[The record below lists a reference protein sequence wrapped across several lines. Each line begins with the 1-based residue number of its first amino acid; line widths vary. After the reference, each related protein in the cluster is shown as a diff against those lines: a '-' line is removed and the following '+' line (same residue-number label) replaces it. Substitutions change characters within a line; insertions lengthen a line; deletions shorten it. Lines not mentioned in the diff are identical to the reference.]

1 MSSKLF
7 PGKRHELNTPLMTD
21 NEDDDDLRC
30 TSVLMLGEA
39 IQDETPLLDVAT
51 AVESAVHASLSSSS
65 SLLAYKQKVRFLAA
79 NIKRNERVRESL
91 RLGVL
96 KPSEVVEM
104 TDEEFMTDAM
114 RRKIESIK
122 VKMDK
127 QSERAVFADGI
138 ESNSYVCKECKGTKT
153 KFIHLSDTRDVRKAE
168 TWGNSDEESKVLVV
182 CSTCKNEWVCS
193 IL

>member
-1 MSSKLF
+1 
-7 PGKRHELNTPLMTD
+7 MTD
-21 NEDDDDLRC
+21 NEDDDDDLRC
-30 TSVLMLGEA
+30 TSILVLGDAM
-39 IQDETPLLDVAT
+39 QDETPLLDVAT
-51 AVESAVHASLSSSS
+51 AVESAVHASFASSSS
-65 SLLAYKQKVRFLAA
+65 SSSSKLLAYKQKVRFLAA

-182 CSTCKNEWVCS
+182 CSACKNEWVCS

>member
-1 MSSKLF
+1 
-7 PGKRHELNTPLMTD
+7 
-21 NEDDDDLRC
+21 
-30 TSVLMLGEA
+30 MLGEA

-51 AVESAVHASLSSSS
+51 AVESAVHASFASSSSSSS

-114 RRKIESIK
+114 RRKIESIR

-138 ESNSYVCKECKGTKT
+138 ESNSYVCPREECKGTKT

-182 CSTCKNEWVCS
+182 CSACKNEWVCS

>member
-1 MSSKLF
+1 
-7 PGKRHELNTPLMTD
+7 MTD
-21 NEDDDDLRC
+21 NEDDDDDDDLRC

-39 IQDETPLLDVAT
+39 MRDETPLLDVAT
-51 AVESAVHASLSSSS
+51 AVESAVHASFASSSSSSSSS

-79 NIKRNERVRESL
+79 NIKRNARLRESL

-104 TDEEFMTDAM
+104 TDEELMTDAM

-182 CSTCKNEWVCS
+182 CSACKNEWVCS

>member
-1 MSSKLF
+1 
-7 PGKRHELNTPLMTD
+7 MTE

-39 IQDETPLLDVAT
+39 MQDETPLLDVAT
-51 AVESAVHASLSSSS
+51 AVESAVHASFASSSS
-65 SLLAYKQKVRFLAA
+65 SSYKQKIRFLTA